1 MKNKKLIGVVA
12 GAGLC
17 SGLLGGGMFVGLN
30 NYYQNHVTTSVP
42 MSSNK
47 AGVTRA
53 NGNKPDQST
62 PVAKSI
68 LGLDSDFYLE

>member
-1 MKNKKLIGVVA
+1 MRNKKLIGVVA

-17 SGLLGGGMFVGLN
+17 SGLLGGVMFVGLN

-47 AGVTRA
+47 VGGTKA
-53 NGNKPDQST
+53 NDNKVST

-68 LGLDSDFYLE
+68 LGWDSDFYLE

>member
-12 GAGLC
+12 VAGLC
-17 SGLLGGGMFVGLN
+17 SVLLGGEMFVGLN
-30 NYYQNHVTTSVP
+30 HYYQNHVTTSVP

-47 AGVTRA
+47 AGGTKVNDDKT
-53 NGNKPDQST
+53 ST

-68 LGLDSDFYLE
+68 LGLDSNYYLE

>member
-1 MKNKKLIGVVA
+1 MMNKKLIGVVA

-17 SGLLGGGMFVGLN
+17 SGLLGGEMFVGLN
-30 NYYQNHVTTSVP
+30 NYYQNQVTTSVS

-47 AGVTRA
+47 VGGTKA
-53 NGNKPDQST
+53 NDNKSST

>member
-1 MKNKKLIGVVA
+1 MRNKKLIGVVA

-30 NYYQNHVTTSVP
+30 HYYQNRVTILVP
-42 MSSNK
+42 MPSNK
-47 AGVTRA
+47 AGGTKA
-53 NGNKPDQST
+53 NDNKSST

>member
-1 MKNKKLIGVVA
+1 MRNKKLIGVVA

-30 NYYQNHVTTSVP
+30 NYYQNDVTTSVP

-47 AGVTRA
+47 AGGTKV
-53 NGNKPDQST
+53 NDNKTST

-68 LGLDSDFYLE
+68 LGLDSNFYLE